1 MTAILDASMTSF
13 YAQKTRSAAQIDQAN
28 LDQNLSS
35 DQPITKQS
43 PAAVL
48 HISGNLISAAAA
60 PTLFTGGNILTSG
73 DDRIDAVLNRGTPY
87 WWHKTAAPT
96 VNTNTDAAS
105 LIMGSAHSL
114 VPTAAGK
121 LQLTYSFLKAAPGV
135 LFGTNH
141 SPGFTQFTASEK
153 AATKAAFAYIS
164 SITKLTFKEVASNSG
179 TINFGNNTQTVS
191 QGYAYY
197 PYNGASQKTWLFMK
211 DQAELSNVKRDGTDY
226 NWNTL
231 VHEIGHTLGLKHPGN
246 YNAGGGGTPAP
257 YLDPD
262 TRQYSIMSYY
272 NSAGSGE
279 ASSFM
284 PYDVAALQYLY
295 GINRS
300 GSSGNFNFNDSNLT
314 YKKTLWSTSGT
325 KEINLVGLTNA
336 SLVNL
341 NAGSYSNINIF
352 GTTNFSTGSST
363 TGRNNMALA
372 YGSNINKVKLA
383 AATTIHDN
391 VILNAAFRN
400 TKPSFNSIANLT
412 SGDKLGIKESIYT
425 GVTTSANIQ
434 IGESNI
440 SNSAAHKM
448 IVNTK
453 TGVIYY
459 DADGLGST
467 YSAKKIAIYSK
478 SKLGDFTFGTSNFNF
493 LA

>member
-1 MTAILDASMTSF
+1 MTSF

-121 LQLTYSFLKAAPGV
+121 LELTYSFLKASPGV

-141 SPGFTQFTASEK
+141 SAGFTQFTASEK

-164 SITKLTFKEVASNSG
+164 SITKLNFKEVASNSG

-191 QGYAYY
+191 QGYAYL

-211 DQAELSNVKRDGTDY
+211 DQASLSDVKRDGSDY

-231 VHEIGHTLGLKHPGN
+231 LHEIGHTLGLKHPGN
-246 YNAGGGGTPAP
+246 YNAGTSNPAVPLP
-257 YLDPD
+257 YLNPD

-272 NSAGSGE
+272 GSAGSGD
-279 ASSFM
+279 ASSYM

-295 GINRS
+295 GINKS

-341 NAGSYSNINIF
+341 NAGSYSNVNMY
-352 GTTNFSTGSST
+352 GTQNFSGGSST
-363 TGRNNMALA
+363 TGRNNVALA
-372 YGSNINKVKLA
+372 YGSNINKVRLA
-383 AATTIHDN
+383 TATNIHDN
-391 VILNAAFRN
+391 VILNAAFTN

-412 SGDKLGIKESIYT
+412 SGDKLGIKASIYA

-434 IGESNI
+434 VGESNI
-440 SNSAAHKM
+440 SNSADHKM

-453 TGVIYY
+453 TRTIYY
-459 DADGLGST
+459 DADGLDGAA
-467 YSAKKIAIYSK
+467 AKKIAIYSK
-478 SKLGDFTFGTSNFNF
+478 SKLGDFAFTASNFNF
-493 LA
+493 IA